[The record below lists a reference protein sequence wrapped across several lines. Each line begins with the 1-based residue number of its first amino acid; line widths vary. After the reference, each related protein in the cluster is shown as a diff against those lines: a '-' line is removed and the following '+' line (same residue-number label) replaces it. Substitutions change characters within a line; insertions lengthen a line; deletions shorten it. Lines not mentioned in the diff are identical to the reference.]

1 MNRFKPLL
9 LLLAGAAPLAVWSET
24 RASGT
29 QLAIAA
35 AVAKFASVGVHGAPT
50 ELVVTAADV
59 ARGFVDI
66 AEGGRVEVR
75 SNSRE
80 GVRLEFLN
88 RSSEWVRAIEVSGLP
103 GGALA
108 GAVRGVSNRTLP
120 VGYRILLAP
129 NAQPGVYAW
138 PVGVVAAPL

>member
-9 LLLAGAAPLAVWSET
+9 IVLLAGAAPLALG
-24 RASGT
+24 SGA
-29 QLAIAA
+29 QLAVSAV
-35 AVAKFASVGVHGAPT
+35 VAKFASVGVHGQPAT
-50 ELVVTAADV
+50 LVVTEADV

-66 AEGGRVEVR
+66 VEGGRIEVR

-88 RSSEWVRAIEVSGLP
+88 RSSELVRGIEVTGLP
-103 GGALA
+103 AGALA
-108 GAVRGVSNRTLP
+108 AAERGVSNRTFP

-129 NAQPGVYAW
+129 AVRPGTYFW
-138 PVGVVAAPL
+138 PVGLVASPL